1 MSLFLFFTIHFQG
14 MAGMRGMP
22 NMPGMG
28 MAGMTAMPQ
37 MGGMGGFGGMGG
49 GLAGMNM
56 EGGETASTKHRAR
69 IRPQGKNSPPI
80 TS

>member
-1 MSLFLFFTIHFQG
+1 
-14 MAGMRGMP
+14 MRGMP

-28 MAGMTAMPQ
+28 MAGMTSMPQ

-56 EGGETASTKHRAR
+56 EGGETGFTKHRAR
-69 IRPQGKNSPPI
+69 IPTRGKNFERINPSAPI